1 MPCFKVSIIH
11 HIHTVTECYMTKVSL
26 IDQIYQ
32 DSNKERVSWK
42 RCVESMQ
49 WEFLSK
55 TILKSKEGS
64 KLIWISQYNLIG
76 AILRLSFSPIGQV
89 FQ

>member
-1 MPCFKVSIIH
+1 MPCLKVIIIH
-11 HIHTVTECYMTKVSL
+11 HILTVSERYMTKVRL

-42 RCVESMQ
+42 RCAESTL

-55 TILKSKEGS
+55 TILKLKEGW

-76 AILRLSFSPIGQV
+76 AILRLSFLPIDQV

>member
-1 MPCFKVSIIH
+1 MPCLKVIIIH
-11 HIHTVTECYMTKVSL
+11 HILTVSECYMTKVRL

-42 RCVESMQ
+42 RCAENML
-49 WEFLSK
+49 WEFLLK
-55 TILKSKEGS
+55 IILKLKEGW